1 MALTVLRMGAFL
13 LSAGGYVLLLNRKFH
28 LDPAFAP
35 ALFCAGVSH
44 VLLCA
49 GLLNLLPLVW
59 PLLFLGGLW
68 LLLRYGRL
76 FLKERRSPSRRL
88 LILCGAFLLGL
99 AYSAWLLWGVR
110 VNEYDNFSHYATV
123 LMDMLRSNTLPSFKS
138 VNIQFQAYPVGSTLF
153 QYYVCRIVGAE
164 EFVAL
169 WANMFITLS
178 GVLAVAAFAR
188 GRKGGF
194 LPVLAFGLFALL
206 WRADMNSLLV
216 DTILPVSAAAAF
228 AMLYAYRSKPKK
240 AAWLAG
246 LTLCFVTNIKNSGFF
261 FAGACL
267 VCLWV
272 WLRGRPLRER
282 LRAVGLPAAACAALL
297 LIWQRHTAMVYLDAA
312 HTRHALTPHYILQTL
327 RGKDL
332 AEFTGTAKALFLR
345 CFDPGNRAFQ
355 ALLLLSLALLL
366 LAALSRGRRSPL
378 LRAAGLA
385 WALYLSY
392 HLGLLAMYMGSMPQG
407 GDLSLAGYG
416 RYAGS
421 ILVFILGTAAVLT
434 EAGFEPTALPDRWR
448 TPALCALLL
457 FLLPL
462 VPYRGSAVALVSR
475 GYHQRLY
482 EETDRYLLDRAL
494 ARCPVP
500 EGLHY
505 ILYTEND
512 PDYLAY
518 VARYELWTGTAD
530 AFGPQDELDPEA
542 LEGYDYLLYLQ
553 NTAPLREKLAACGC
567 AVPDDGLP
575 GVIQL
580 R

>member
-13 LSAGGYVLLLNRKFH
+13 LSAGGYVLLLHRKFH

-35 ALFCAGVSH
+35 ALFCAGVSNA
-44 VLLCA
+44 LLCA

-59 PLLFLGGLW
+59 PLLFLGGFW
-68 LLLRYGRL
+68 LLFRYGL
-76 FLKERRSPSRRL
+76 PVLKERRSPSRRHW
-88 LILCGAFLLGL
+88 ILCGAFLLGL
-99 AYSAWLLWGVR
+99 AYFAWLLWGLR

-123 LMDMLRSNTLPSFKS
+123 LIDMLRSNALPSFKS
-138 VNIQFQAYPVGSTLF
+138 VNIDFQAYPVGSTLF
-153 QYYVCRIVGAE
+153 QYYVCRVVGKA

-178 GVLAVAAFAR
+178 GVLAVAAFAQ
-188 GRKGGF
+188 GKKGGF

-216 DTILPVSAAAAF
+216 DTILPVSAVSAF
-228 AMLYAYRSKPKK
+228 AMLYYYRGEPKK

-246 LTLCFVTNIKNSGFF
+246 LSLCFVTNIKNSGFF

-267 VCLWV
+267 ICLWV
-272 WLRGRPLRER
+272 WLRGLPRRER

-327 RGKDL
+327 GEKDL
-332 AEFTGTAKALFLR
+332 AEFAATAKALFLR
-345 CFDPGNRAFQ
+345 CFDPANAAFQ
-355 ALLLLSLALLL
+355 ALLLLSLSLL
-366 LAALSRGRRSPL
+366 LAALLSKGCRSPF

-385 WALYLSY
+385 WALYLCY
-392 HLGLLAMYMGSMPQG
+392 HLGLLAMYIGSMPPG
-407 GDLSLAGYG
+407 GDLGLAGYE

-421 ILVFILGTAAVLT
+421 VLVFVLGAAAVLT
-434 EAGFEPTALPDRWR
+434 EAGFEPAALPDRR
-448 TPALCALLL
+448 RALALCALLL

-462 VPYRGSAVALVSR
+462 VPYRKTAVALFSR

-482 EETDRYLLDRAL
+482 EETDRYLLDQVL
-494 ARCPVP
+494 ERCEVP
-500 EGLHY
+500 EGLNY
-505 ILYTEND
+505 LLYTENS

-518 VARYELWTGTAD
+518 VARYELWTGTAE
-530 AFGPQDELDPEA
+530 AFGPQEELSPET
-542 LEGYDYLLYLQ
+542 LEDCDYFLYLQ

-567 AVPDDGLP
+567 TIPDDGLP